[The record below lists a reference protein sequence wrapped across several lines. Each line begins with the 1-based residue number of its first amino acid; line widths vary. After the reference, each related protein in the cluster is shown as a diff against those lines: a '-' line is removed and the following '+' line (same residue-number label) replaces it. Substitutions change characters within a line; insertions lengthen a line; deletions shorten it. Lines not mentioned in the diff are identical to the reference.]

1 MGVFN
6 EKGVCSGFINLEQN
20 KKAESA
26 VLVAFSKDE
35 HSSGSSG
42 LSEGEKMEFRILNE
56 SINETYAV
64 ELSFDT
70 KFPDQDKFA
79 TNGLSGI
86 NGIEITGI
94 LEDDLQEN
102 DFFIYPNP
110 GSGIFFIDLT
120 LLNQPFQVE
129 VFSSMGRLLKPPIDE
144 LNGITSIDLSGRAKG
159 IYFVKINSGKISTT
173 KKVVLR

>member
-1 MGVFN
+1 
-6 EKGVCSGFINLEQN
+6 
-20 KKAESA
+20 
-26 VLVAFSKDE
+26 
-35 HSSGSSG
+35 
-42 LSEGEKMEFRILNE
+42 
-56 SINETYAV
+56 
-64 ELSFDT
+64 
-70 KFPDQDKFA
+70 
-79 TNGLSGI
+79 
-86 NGIEITGI
+86 